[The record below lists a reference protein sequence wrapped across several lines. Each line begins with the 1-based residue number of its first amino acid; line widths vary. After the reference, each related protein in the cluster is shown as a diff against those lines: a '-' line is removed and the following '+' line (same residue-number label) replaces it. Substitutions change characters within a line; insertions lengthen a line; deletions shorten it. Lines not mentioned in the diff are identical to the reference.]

1 MIILALSPLAKTF
14 ATIVGWILVILVF
27 AIAVCALLA
36 ALGSVAGLF
45 IPDEFRRK
53 AEADEERKRINR
65 ILDSLSDKNG
75 NISIGIQFI
84 HEKEASSTSQSTLP
98 DDVSHSRYSSASQ
111 TGPAAPQPSSSW
123 PPA

>member
-36 ALGSVAGLF
+36 ALGSVVGLF

-65 ILDSLSDKNG
+65 ILESLSDEDG
-75 NISIGIQFI
+75 NISMGIRI
-84 HEKEASSTSQSTLP
+84 TYEKEN
-98 DDVSHSRYSSASQ
+98 
-111 TGPAAPQPSSSW
+111 
-123 PPA
+123 